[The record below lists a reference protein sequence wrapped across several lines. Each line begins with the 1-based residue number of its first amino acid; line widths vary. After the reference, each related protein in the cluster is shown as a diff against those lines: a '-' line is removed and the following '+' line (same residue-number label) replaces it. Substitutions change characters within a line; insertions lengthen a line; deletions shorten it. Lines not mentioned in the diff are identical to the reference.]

1 MIVSSFTYF
10 LVNGI
15 WGQWSTFTECSRTC
29 GNGTQTRKRAC
40 DSPAPSHGGIP
51 CPGELEET
59 QNCNTNTCPGIC
71 NPFLSRNVYKYL
83 EWDRFRSEFM
93 SEFSAQSCGRVN
105 IL

>member
-1 MIVSSFTYF
+1 MFVMLLLCYS
-10 LVNGI
+10 V
-15 WGQWSTFTECSRTC
+15 
-29 GNGTQTRKRAC
+29 
-40 DSPAPSHGGIP
+40 
-51 CPGELEET
+51 
-59 QNCNTNTCPGIC
+59 C